1 MYASFDEDELKQIYN
16 RDKSK
21 NWRTL
26 TEVIVNVDKAR
37 SEALAKLDG
46 IDRLVLGLPNWVDE
60 ALIGSKFA
68 IVYVIGLVVFIFT
81 SPAF

>member
-1 MYASFDEDELKQIYN
+1 MVKKIAYIATDSGIDGTGEKHTLYASFDEDELKQIYN

-60 ALIGSKFA
+60 A
-68 IVYVIGLVVFIFT
+68 
-81 SPAF
+81 